1 MKFLKLKNR
10 SQTIGIA
17 IGLFASF
24 LFILLSPTPVLKNFE
39 LATLD
44 HRFKFRPSQKVC
56 QDVGI
61 VFIGDEDIK
70 TVGRFPWSRD
80 YHATLIHI
88 LKECE
93 VKVIGFDILFLDP
106 GNPQD
111 DQLLAEATKEAGN
124 VCHCFFF
131 ELAKG
136 AKGIPFTEDYR
147 KFSLPAPP
155 GTEEFYS
162 SPQPSLPLK
171 AIAQEAKALGTINF
185 PPDTDGIRRRV
196 PLFIHCQD
204 RLYPTLS
211 LAITASYLGIPIQ
224 EIKVSPGK
232 YVELKGIRIPIDKKG
247 CMLVNFAGD
256 IKKFPHY
263 SFVQVLQSYLQ
274 VKEGKKP
281 IIPLGKLKN
290 KIILVGITA
299 TGTTDLGPTPVSAL
313 YPMVGVQANIIT
325 NILQQNFLRETGK
338 SLNFLILIFLG
349 LLMGIA
355 IPKLNAP
362 RGALL
367 MFVIIAGYFLLALGL
382 FVSLGICLDLFSP
395 LLVITLSYLAIIFYR
410 FILEGREKR
419 RIKSIFSRYTA
430 PQLIDQLL
438 SRPGEI
444 TLGGEKK
451 VVSILFADIRGF
463 TKISESIPPEKVV
476 EILNEVLTII
486 VKAIFKEQGTLD
498 KFIGD
503 CVMAVYGA
511 PIPQTEH
518 AQRAVRS
525 ALEIQKKLKNIEEK
539 WVGEIGRKLEVGI
552 AINSGEAIIGNI
564 GSPERMDYTAIGD
577 TVNLAARLEEFAN
590 EGEIVISKNTYSLVK
605 DLADC
610 QEMEPIRV
618 KGKKDE
624 IRIYKVIRLKK

>member
-1 MKFLKLKNR
+1 
-10 SQTIGIA
+10 
-17 IGLFASF
+17 
-24 LFILLSPTPVLKNFE
+24 
-39 LATLD
+39 
-44 HRFKFRPSQKVC
+44 
-56 QDVGI
+56 
-61 VFIGDEDIK
+61 
-70 TVGRFPWSRD
+70 
-80 YHATLIHI
+80 
-88 LKECE
+88 
-93 VKVIGFDILFLDP
+93 
-106 GNPQD
+106 
-111 DQLLAEATKEAGN
+111 
-124 VCHCFFF
+124 
-131 ELAKG
+131 
-136 AKGIPFTEDYR
+136 
-147 KFSLPAPP
+147 
-155 GTEEFYS
+155 
-162 SPQPSLPLK
+162 
-171 AIAQEAKALGTINF
+171 
-185 PPDTDGIRRRV
+185 
-196 PLFIHCQD
+196 
-204 RLYPTLS
+204 
-211 LAITASYLGIPIQ
+211 
-224 EIKVSPGK
+224 
-232 YVELKGIRIPIDKKG
+232 
-247 CMLVNFAGD
+247 
-256 IKKFPHY
+256 
-263 SFVQVLQSYLQ
+263 
-274 VKEGKKP
+274 
-281 IIPLGKLKN
+281 
-290 KIILVGITA
+290 
-299 TGTTDLGPTPVSAL
+299 
-313 YPMVGVQANIIT
+313 
-325 NILQQNFLRETGK
+325 
-338 SLNFLILIFLG
+338 
-349 LLMGIA
+349 MGIA

-438 SRPGEI
+438 SQPGEI

-486 VKAIFKEQGTLD
+486 VRAIFKEQGTLD